1 MDSTSS
7 KTSSSTGNSSAISFF
22 VPSGMITIFRTILFL
37 IILVERTVFPW
48 SGVLTSSNS
57 GSCSMDSVSST
68 GVSTSC
74 SDPSGKMMIRRM
86 VRLPITIRVREM
98 CEGSI
103 PSSKSGTCSWGCS
116 TAGVSIR
123 SSIASSWPVGDKITL
138 RITVRRV
145 FTGTGRRMVRLMVSP
160 LFPWTSRST
169 TGTTSI
175 ASSSVVSTGSEMVS
189 SWIGDASSGY
199 WTVDL
204 STWYR
209 VVISFIRLKIFV
221 TKPSLS
227 CSSDN
232 SNSGFS
238 CRDDSSNGM
247 IPAST
252 GTSSSGMISVL
263 CSSVCSVP
271 SGFTLTVMLT
281 TVFDR
286 TDDTD
291 RKVRRI
297 LFPWSSD
304 SSITSGDA
312 CVGTTDSLWSRTVSS
327 PDLDRTTRVIT
338 YRSTGWGFILIV
350 ARRFPSSYTTF
361 SEPSGKMIT
370 FLISFRSV
378 LMMLWRLV
386 TRRTTLPCSSMNWSV
401 FSGCLSTD
409 VTWLG
414 FPGTIGDDWTGVSW
428 IIVNGSSSCSA
439 GTSCSMTRLLPSSSM
454 IVLRTILVLFVTW
467 VTFFT
472 MRFTMLPSSSRTS
485 SSSVAVSVSSG
496 LCCEDVSGRF
506 IPGSAASSGTSI
518 SSICS
523 SPFSSRYLRRII
535 RRCVRVTF
543 LVTILRTLRPW
554 SSIV

>member
-1 MDSTSS
+1 
-7 KTSSSTGNSSAISFF
+7 
-22 VPSGMITIFRTILFL
+22 MILCTILFL
-37 IILVERTVFPW
+37 MILVERTVLPW
-48 SGVLTSSNS
+48 SVVTTSSKP
-57 GSCSMDSVSST
+57 GSCSMDSISST
-68 GVSTSC
+68 GVSISC
-74 SDPSGKMMIRRM
+74 SVPSGKMIIRRM
-86 VRLPITIRVREM
+86 VRLPITIWVREM
-98 CEGSI
+98 CDVWEST

-116 TAGVSIR
+116 TAGVSMR
-123 SSIASSWPVGDKITL
+123 SSTASSSPDGDKMTL
-138 RITVRRV
+138 RMTVRLV
-145 FTGTGRRMVRLMVSP
+145 FTGTGRRIVRLMVSP
-160 LFPWTSRST
+160 FFPWTSRST

-199 WTVDL
+199 WTVEL

-232 SNSGFS
+232 NNSGFS
-238 CRDDSSNGM
+238 SRDDSSNGM

-263 CSSVCSVP
+263 CSSVCSLP

-286 TDDTD
+286 NDDTD
-291 RKVRRI
+291 RNVRRI
-297 LFPWSSD
+297 LFPWSS
-304 SSITSGDA
+304 SSSMTSGEA

-327 PDLDRTTRVIT
+327 PDFDRKTRVMT
-338 YRSTGWGFILIV
+338 YRSTGCGLILIV
-350 ARRFPSSYTTF
+350 AWRFPSSYTTF
-361 SEPSGKMIT
+361 SVPSGKMMT
-370 FLISFRSV
+370 FLTSFLSV
-378 LMMLWRLV
+378 DIMLWRLV

-401 FSGCLSTD
+401 FSGCLSTE

-414 FPGTIGDDWTGVSW
+414 LCGTIIGDDWTGMSW
-428 IIVNGSSSCSA
+428 ITVKGSSSCSA
-439 GTSCSMTRLLPSSSM
+439 GTSCSITRLLPSSSM
-454 IVLRTILVLFVTW
+454 MVLRTILVLLVTW
-467 VTFFT
+467 VTFLT
-472 MRFTMLPSSSRTS
+472 MRFTMFPSSSRTN

-496 LCCEDVSGRF
+496 LCCEDVDVSGRF

-523 SPFSSRYLRRII
+523 SPFSSRYLRRMI
-535 RRCVRVTF
+535 RRWVRVTF